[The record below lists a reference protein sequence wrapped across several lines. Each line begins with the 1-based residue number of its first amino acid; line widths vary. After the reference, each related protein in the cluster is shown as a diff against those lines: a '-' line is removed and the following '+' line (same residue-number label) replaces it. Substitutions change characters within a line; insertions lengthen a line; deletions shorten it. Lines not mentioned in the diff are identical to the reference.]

1 VYLPATKTEQELAV
15 SEIEQKLIPI
25 KIGDHHA
32 LAEVDEK
39 AAQKKKRPTIV
50 HATLPWFRR
59 G

>member
-1 VYLPATKTEQELAV
+1 VYRPATKTGQELAV
-15 SEIEQKLIPI
+15 SELEQKLIPI
-25 KIGDHHA
+25 KIGDQHA

-50 HATLPWFRR
+50 HAILSWCRR